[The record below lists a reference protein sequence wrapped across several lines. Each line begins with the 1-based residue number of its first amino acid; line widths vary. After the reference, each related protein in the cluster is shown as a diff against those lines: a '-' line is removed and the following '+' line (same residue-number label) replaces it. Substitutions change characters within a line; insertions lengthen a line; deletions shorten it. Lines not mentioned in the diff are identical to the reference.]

1 MNSCCTLLSLLF
13 AFSLATST
21 RAAAVSEEHH
31 ATGKEAKTAV
41 RNLPD
46 RFELLSK
53 EQREQLEAEP
63 LTRKE
68 EAVVAALESDLSKL
82 AASAAAGA
90 DFSGDEEQPTRHKRS
105 ASAIGNRIEG
115 ANGDERY
122 SNCVLRQCVEVY
134 NWCFQNCYGIIDF
147 KIKYRCL
154 YHICPRNLQICVQY
168 CDRIR
173 EH

>member
-1 MNSCCTLLSLLF
+1 MNCCCTLVSLLL
-13 AFSLATST
+13 ALSLATST
-21 RAAAVSEEHH
+21 RAAAVAEEQR
-31 ATGKEAKTAV
+31 ATGKEAATEV
-41 RNLPD
+41 RNQLD

-53 EQREQLEAEP
+53 EQKEQLEAEP

-68 EAVVAALESDLSKL
+68 QAVVTALESDLSKL

-90 DFSGDEEQPTRHKRS
+90 DFGGNGEQPARKKRS
-105 ASAIGNRIEG
+105 ATATRIEG

-173 EH
+173 DQH

>member
-1 MNSCCTLLSLLF
+1 MNSCFSYISLLLLL
-13 AFSLATST
+13 ALATSI
-21 RAAAVSEEHH
+21 RAASVVEEQHSL
-31 ATGKEAKTAV
+31 GKETV
-41 RNLPD
+41 PDSRNPLN
-46 RFELLSK
+46 RFDLLSK
-53 EQREQLEAEP
+53 EQREELDAEP

-68 EAVVAALESDLSKL
+68 QEVVAALETDLSKL
-82 AASAAAGA
+82 TASAAAGSE
-90 DFSGDEEQPTRHKRS
+90 FGGVEQQSHRKKRM
-105 ASAIGNRIEG
+105 AAGAGPRIEG

-154 YHICPRNLQICVQY
+154 YHICPRNLQLCVQY